1 MSNPLVNQRAFA
13 EGSAFCVIPAA
24 VLRVTGSDR
33 LLLLDNLLSQRVRPL
48 VPGDSR
54 EALSLTPEGRVHRVF
69 HVVED
74 SESTLLI
81 APGSVASDVIAWLD
95 ARIFMEDVAV
105 AEVPDVVVVM
115 GRSSL
120 APASARATWVDPWSQ
135 VQPGGHQYAENS
147 EAREWDYREWV
158 IPADALDSLPV
169 VPASTVD
176 ALRVI
181 AGRPALADVDAT
193 TLPHEFDWMR
203 SAVHLN
209 KGCYPGQETVAKV
222 HNVGHPPRR
231 VVRLHL
237 DGSDSVFV
245 VPGDEVVVNG
255 QTVGRVTTAG
265 VHFEEGPVAL
275 ALVKRTT
282 PTDQSAVVLHDGVA
296 VAATCEVIVPPT
308 AGAIAGVTRLPTL
321 R

>member
-1 MSNPLVNQRAFA
+1 MSNPLVDQRAFA
-13 EGSAFCVIPAA
+13 EGSAYCVIPAA

-33 LLLLDNLLSQRVRPL
+33 LSLLDNLLTQRVRPL
-48 VPGDSR
+48 APGDSR
-54 EALSLTPEGRVHRVF
+54 EALSLTPEGRVLRVF
-69 HVVED
+69 HIVEEAD
-74 SESTLLI
+74 STLLI
-81 APGSVASDVIAWLD
+81 APGSAASDIVEWLD
-95 ARIFMEDVAV
+95 ARIFMEDVSVSEV
-105 AEVPDVVVVM
+105 ADVVVVM

-120 APASARATWVDPWSQ
+120 APESGIAEWTDPWAH
-135 VQPGGHQYAENS
+135 VQPGGYQYAEG
-147 EAREWDYREWV
+147 EQPREWDYSEWV
-158 IPADALDSLPV
+158 VPSSAVATLPI
-169 VPASTVD
+169 VPATV
-176 ALRVI
+176 AEPLRVI
-181 AGRPALADVDAT
+181 AGRPALADVDVT
-193 TLPHEFDWMR
+193 TLPHELDWMR

-245 VPGDEVVVNG
+245 AAGDDVLVDG
-255 QTVGRVTTAG
+255 QVVGRITTAG

-282 PTDQSAVVLHDGVA
+282 PVDAPVTVEHDGIA
-296 VAATCEVIVPPT
+296 VAATCEVIVSPT